1 MVRLDHSFILSRFD
15 LSLHSRI
22 GCILG
27 LVIVGSVVLAPIPGS
42 YSRMLP
48 GLHPPLWRG
57 HALPVLINV
66 AIIMSLFVFPG
77 QCMAD
82 VSDDYLTWAE
92 PL

>member
-27 LVIVGSVVLAPIPGS
+27 LVIVGSVV
-42 YSRMLP
+42 
-48 GLHPPLWRG
+48 
-57 HALPVLINV
+57 